1 MRGGVEKHR
10 FFAQDAEQDGH
21 TVASLIWQLN
31 AALSKERPLDRDGSR
46 TLASHRLELCTNLT
60 SCEIKLPK
68 FSRCAGSTR
77 RALRALRPGEIGRTP
92 SEMAKNRVNIPR
104 RNIFSTCTRK
114 AFLQHHDHQPAKSL
128 SHPPTSR
135 DFNPQDGPY
144 LTPAGAGVFL
154 TFVCDRDDHCC
165 RLPVVTQQ

>member
-1 MRGGVEKHR
+1 MELHGTAPTHTDTTT
-10 FFAQDAEQDGH
+10 AQDAEQDGH

-68 FSRCAGSTR
+68 FSRCAGSTL

-92 SEMAKNRVNIPR
+92 SEMAKNRVNISR
-104 RNIFSTCTRK
+104 RNIFSIRTR
-114 AFLQHHDHQPAKSL
+114 
-128 SHPPTSR
+128 TGCR
-135 DFNPQDGPY
+135 D
-144 LTPAGAGVFL
+144 T
-154 TFVCDRDDHCC
+154 DRHTDRQGQRSAITEA
-165 RLPVVTQQ
+165 RLAD

>member
-1 MRGGVEKHR
+1 MGKRARTAGRNSEIQGEYSGGEMGVQGANIWRILKQMRGGVEKHR

-68 FSRCAGSTR
+68 FSRCAGSTL
-77 RALRALRPGEIGRTP
+77 RALRALRPGEIG
-92 SEMAKNRVNIPR
+92 
-104 RNIFSTCTRK
+104 
-114 AFLQHHDHQPAKSL
+114 
-128 SHPPTSR
+128 
-135 DFNPQDGPY
+135 
-144 LTPAGAGVFL
+144 
-154 TFVCDRDDHCC
+154 
-165 RLPVVTQQ
+165 

>member
-1 MRGGVEKHR
+1 MELHR
-10 FFAQDAEQDGH
+10 TAPTHTDTTTAQDAEQDGH

-68 FSRCAGSTR
+68 FSRCAGSTL

-92 SEMAKNRVNIPR
+92 SEMAKNRVNISP
-104 RNIFSTCTRK
+104 RNIFSTRTRRSTCS
-114 AFLQHHDHQPAKSL
+114 AAEAV
-128 SHPPTSR
+128 
-135 DFNPQDGPY
+135 Y
-144 LTPAGAGVFL
+144 LEP
-154 TFVCDRDDHCC
+154 RDDQLAPDPARCFDC
-165 RLPVVTQQ
+165 PVDPAPAAQ

>member
-1 MRGGVEKHR
+1 MHLIFFSLRRHDAAGGASVELHGTAPTHTDTTT
-10 FFAQDAEQDGH
+10 AQDAEQDGH

-68 FSRCAGSTR
+68 FSRCAGSTL

-92 SEMAKNRVNIPR
+92 SEMAKNRVNISR
-104 RNIFSTCTRK
+104 RNIFSIRTRTRVRVLK
-114 AFLQHHDHQPAKSL
+114 EAMVGRKEGLARERID
-128 SHPPTSR
+128 TR
-135 DFNPQDGPY
+135 
-144 LTPAGAGVFL
+144 V
-154 TFVCDRDDHCC
+154 
-165 RLPVVTQQ
+165 PVSN